1 MNKRIIGIAALVV
14 IGIAWYLFRPE
25 LLFINRTVQED
36 FPKVVTAQQTVPH
49 GGTPTAVVKGTFR
62 GIAHETKGGATIYN
76 LPTGQRILRLSEFAT
91 SNGPDLR
98 VYLVAAGDA
107 HDSTTVTRA
116 GFVDLGAL
124 KGNIGNQNYDLPA
137 DLDLGKYQAV
147 TIWCRRFSVNF
158 GTAPLAPSHS

>member
-1 MNKRIIGIAALVV
+1 MNKRILGIAGLVV

-25 LLFINRTVQED
+25 LLFISRTVQED
-36 FPKVVTAQQTVPH
+36 FPKVVTAQQTVPY
-49 GGTPTAVVKGTFR
+49 GGTPTALAKGTFR
-62 GIAHETKGGATIYN
+62 DIAHETKGGATIYN

-98 VYLVAAGDA
+98 VYFVAASDA
-107 HDSTTVTRA
+107 NDNETVTRA
-116 GFVDLGAL
+116 GFIDLGAL

-137 DLDLGKYQAV
+137 DLDLGKYQSV

-158 GTAPLAPSHS
+158 GTAPLTQSHS